1 MRVLIADDHALF
13 RDGIT
18 SLLEAA
24 GFDVIG
30 QVGDGQAAIDEVMKL
45 KPDLALIDILMPVC
59 NGLESLRQIKS
70 KSPETHIVILT
81 VSDEDADLFTA
92 IEAGADGYLLKSL
105 GSDEFI
111 ASLRALEQGEMSIT
125 RKTATRLIEGM
136 VRNPD
141 NGHDKETLITEREL
155 ELLCLVAEGRTN
167 KGIAHELSISEN
179 TVKYHLKKIM
189 QKLGAQNRTEAVSS
203 AISIGLI
210 EPPADT

>member
-24 GFDVIG
+24 GFEVIG
-30 QVGDGQAAIDEVMKL
+30 QVGDGQAAIDSVTSL
-45 KPDLALIDILMPVC
+45 QPDLALIDISMPIC
-59 NGLESLRQIKS
+59 NGLEALEQIKS
-70 KSPETHIVILT
+70 KSPETRIVILT

-111 ASLRALEQGEMSIT
+111 SSLRALEKGELSIT
-125 RKTATRLIEGM
+125 RKTATRLIEGL
-136 VRNPD
+136 VRNPE
-141 NGHDKETLITEREL
+141 NGNNKDKLITEREL
-155 ELLCLVAEGRTN
+155 ELLCLVAGGLTN
-167 KGIAHELSISEN
+167 KAIAQELSISEN
-179 TVKYHLKKIM
+179 TVKYHLKKIL

-203 AISIGLI
+203 AISLGLI
-210 EPPADT
+210 EPPTEA